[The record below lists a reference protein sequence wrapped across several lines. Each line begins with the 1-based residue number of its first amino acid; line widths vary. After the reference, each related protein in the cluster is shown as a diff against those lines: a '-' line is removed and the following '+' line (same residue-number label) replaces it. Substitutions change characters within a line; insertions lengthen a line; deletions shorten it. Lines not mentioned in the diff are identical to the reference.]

1 MLPAYQ
7 YAAMQP
13 ASNGHSSSDEA
24 GSGPISAGQ
33 GLLVLYDFSSCE
45 LSVTVGSG
53 VGLDVLQEAADG
65 GAASVLEQYVRG
77 RSGGSQSSSS
87 GLGARSADER
97 RLGGKLRL
105 APGDALQLQV
115 FLDYSLLEVFA
126 GDGQVLSTRVY
137 RGCSDLPA
145 AGDSSD
151 KQAAGEPVPGGVW
164 LLSGAGAVCVQDLHM
179 HGMCSIWDTHD
190 G

>member
-7 YAAMQP
+7 YGAMGP
-13 ASNGHSSSDEA
+13 VTNGHSSSDGA
-24 GSGPISAGQ
+24 GSRSISAGQ
-33 GLLVLYDFSSCE
+33 GLLVLYNFISCE

-53 VGLDVLQEAADG
+53 VGLDVLQEASDG
-65 GAASVLEQYVRG
+65 GVAPVLEQYVQG
-77 RSGGSQSSSS
+77 RSGGSQSSS
-87 GLGARSADER
+87 GLRGLSADER

-105 APGDALQLQV
+105 AAGEALQLQV

-137 RGCSDLPA
+137 RGCSDKPA

-151 KQAAGEPVPGGVW
+151 QQAAGELVPGGVW
-164 LLSGAGAVCVQDLHM
+164 LLSGAGAVDVKDLHM
-179 HGMCSIWDTHD
+179 HGMCSIWDMHD